1 MQLCQQELGK
11 SRSKKKKTRERKE
24 GKGMK
29 GDKRRSGKEMRVLM
43 LARLFL
49 QPLGFLPD
57 VLYVCLF

>member
-1 MQLCQQELGK
+1 
-11 SRSKKKKTRERKE
+11 
-24 GKGMK
+24 MK

-49 QPLGFLPD
+49 QPLEFLPD